1 MLPGA
6 ETEIGYVTRKDP
18 AIYLQWMRIFE
29 AITNPV
35 VFVTDRVSVAHWM
48 LELRKQRPTVV
59 NIDMTYCIY
68 STSVVVSHVSQCTAT
83 YSFCHKYHTCWGK
96 IGSLWFGGEYSNCR
110 GMLLNTEHHN
120 ILGLKTQHQKC
131 PGVGY
136 EIISTP
142 ESNFCKLDLQLAN
155 NCGTPLQLWM

>member
-1 MLPGA
+1 MDIGVLPGA

-59 NIDMTYCIY
+59 NIDMTYFIY

-83 YSFCHKYHTCWGK
+83 YSFCHKYHTRWGG
-96 IGSLWFGGEYSNCR
+96 IGSLWFGGEYSSCR
-110 GMLLNTEHHN
+110 GVPLNPR
-120 ILGLKTQHQKC
+120 TQEYSWVKD
-131 PGVGY
+131 PA
-136 EIISTP
+136 P
-142 ESNFCKLDLQLAN
+142 ELSWGWL
-155 NCGTPLQLWM
+155 